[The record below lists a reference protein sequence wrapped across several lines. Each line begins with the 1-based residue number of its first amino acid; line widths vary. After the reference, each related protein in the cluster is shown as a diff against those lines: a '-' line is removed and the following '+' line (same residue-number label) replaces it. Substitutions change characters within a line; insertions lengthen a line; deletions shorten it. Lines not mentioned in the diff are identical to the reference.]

1 MKYRE
6 MVKFLNDNGILLL
19 QPLIADTVDVLLP
32 IGANVSDDE
41 FEEICE
47 KIFDDYLDN
56 PDLDKGLDIIW
67 SLTEDELARRGYRDD
82 DKYTPSAERGDY
94 SPSNPWDAP
103 GMSIKDFIR

>member
-1 MKYRE
+1 MKYGE

-32 IGANVSDDE
+32 IGSNVSDDE
-41 FEEICE
+41 YEEICE
-47 KIFDDYLDN
+47 KIFDNYLDD

-67 SLTEDELARRGYRDD
+67 SLTEDELARRGYRND
-82 DKYTPSAERGDY
+82 YTPSAENGDY

-103 GMSIKDFIR
+103 GMRMSDFI